1 MKKIVESGA
10 GVIIYLKQEGRGI
23 GLKHKIK
30 AYKLQD
36 EGLDTVE
43 ANQKLG
49 FPPDMRDYGTG
60 AQILKDLNVTK
71 LRVMTNNPKKLVG
84 LEGHGLEIA
93 ERIEI
98 KTPINSENE
107 KYLNTKVKK
116 FGHLIDL

>member
-1 MKKIVESGA
+1 MSLTI
-10 GVIIYLKQEGRGI
+10 LD
-23 GLKHKIK
+23 KIK